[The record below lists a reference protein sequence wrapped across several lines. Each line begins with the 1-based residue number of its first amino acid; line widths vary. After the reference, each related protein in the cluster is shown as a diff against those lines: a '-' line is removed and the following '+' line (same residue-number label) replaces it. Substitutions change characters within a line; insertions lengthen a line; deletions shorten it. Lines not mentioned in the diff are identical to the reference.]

1 MIELVK
7 VTNGRA
13 APYSFT
19 QFRVDNKRTAYPESI
34 SSAQLAAHDVYRVTT
49 QAKPDTTEGEV
60 AELGDPTQ
68 GESGRWVREWT
79 VRPKTQAELDAER
92 TAWRN
97 TAFLYRRDFCIA
109 LKRTGVLSAAQAIQA
124 AKGDWPQAFTS
135 ALAQL
140 PQDAQEEAEIE
151 WAAVQEIRR
160 NHPMIALLG
169 SAANMTDEQ
178 IDALFGYG
186 Q

>member
-1 MIELVK
+1 MSLLIKLVDGNPI
-7 VTNGRA
+7 VTTEASFRA
-13 APYSFT
+13 QNPQTVYAKT
-19 QFRVDNKRTAYPESI
+19 I
-34 SSAQLAAHDVYRVTT
+34 SNAQLAEQGVYRVTT
-49 QAKPDTTEGEV
+49 QAKPDTADSEV

-68 GESGRWVREWT
+68 GENGQWVREWT
-79 VRPKTQAELDAER
+79 VRPKTQAELDDER
-92 TAWRN
+92 AAWRK

-109 LKRTGVLSAAQAIQA
+109 LKRAGVLSAAQAIQA

-178 IDALFGYG
+178 IDALFGWP
-186 Q
+186 